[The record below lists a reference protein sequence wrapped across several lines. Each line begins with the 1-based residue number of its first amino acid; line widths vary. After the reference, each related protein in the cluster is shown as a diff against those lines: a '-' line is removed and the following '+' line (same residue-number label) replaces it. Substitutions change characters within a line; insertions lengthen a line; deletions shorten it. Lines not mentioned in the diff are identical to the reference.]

1 MFLQVHL
8 GRQSSPSAFLIMK
21 ELALCLIILAACWA
35 DVESHSEPWT
45 PCPTRQPP
53 TKAEM
58 VDVRKSP
65 FKPQPTCINS
75 SRNPRSTSL
84 P

>member
-1 MFLQVHL
+1 MYLHVRL
-8 GRQSSPSAFLIMK
+8 GRQSAPSAFLIMK

-35 DVESHSEPWT
+35 DVESHEEEQART

-65 FKPQPTCINS
+65 FKPQSTRINGS
-75 SRNPRSTSL
+75 KTQKP
-84 P
+84 